1 MAKVRVTAESVA
13 AEKVNNGLS
22 AEEWEKAYIELSLK
36 VKKREELAK
45 EALRIIGK
53 MF

>member
-1 MAKVRVTAESVA
+1 MAKDKRNAEQLA
-13 AEKVNNGLS
+13 ADKVNNGLS